1 QAGFD
6 LSQDGG
12 RKAEVEPRAV
22 GAHAEEDRSQR
33 VTPLERFAVVA
44 EPPVVGSFRGGPSRK
59 RDPMPALGARPCPVA
74 KRQPETRGFETLEI
88 SLSDVGPLVPGFPH
102 TLLYYTCT
110 AGPCQ
115 DHPPSRRQ
123 RAGRKRPAKP
133 STDTPTR
140 PGITS
145 CATELAGGGRPG
157 RRSRSLSMEMW
168 KRRLVAAASGGY
180 RSR

>member
-44 EPPVVGSFRGGPSRK
+44 EPPVVGIFRGGPSRK

-88 SLSDVGPLVPGFPH
+88 SLSDVGPLVLGFPH
-102 TLLYYTCT
+102 TLLYYTAQPDPAKT
-110 AGPCQ
+110 TRRVGVSAPDGNARQ
-115 DHPPSRRQ
+115 SRR
-123 RAGRKRPAKP
+123 RTRRPAPASPPPRRQP
-133 STDTPTR
+133 SD
-140 PGITS
+140 PG
-145 CATELAGGGRPG
+145 
-157 RRSRSLSMEMW
+157 SRAAPMPAPPAPW
-168 KRRLVAAASGGY
+168 PPAAAWQASA
-180 RSR
+180 